1 MTKEIANGGEPL
13 APLDEL
19 IELGE
24 RMRRDKARLIELCR
38 QISGGEAAVRK
49 SAIERPRPARRGR
62 QRKAAKVNQVNGV
75 NQVLN
80 SSGEKI
86 RKEYWRKVRCSIC
99 GVVTGAVRK
108 GDGVGALYPIRH
120 KNYEIGG
127 DCKGMDLP
135 AALVTKE

>member
-49 SAIERPRPARRGR
+49 SAIERPRPARRGKR
-62 QRKAAKVNQVNGV
+62 RKAAKVNQVN
-75 NQVLN
+75 
-80 SSGEKI
+80 
-86 RKEYWRKVRCSIC
+86 CSIC